1 KKSIKNVLTSPFL
14 IAVYTIILII
24 VFLFLKFK
32 TNEGIIINS
41 FEEKNE
47 SSWSCNYDFFS
58 GEKKVSLKGKG
69 NNLFVCPIVEQGKI
83 D

>member
-1 KKSIKNVLTSPFL
+1 MKKSIKNVLTSPFL
-14 IAVYTIILII
+14 IAIYAIILII

-47 SSWSCNYDFFS
+47 SSWSCNYDFF
-58 GEKKVSLKGKG
+58 
-69 NNLFVCPIVEQGKI
+69 
-83 D
+83 

>member
-1 KKSIKNVLTSPFL
+1 MIEF
-14 IAVYTIILII
+14 II

-47 SSWSCNYDFFS
+47 SLWSCNYDFFS
-58 GEKKVSLKGKG
+58 GEKKK
-69 NNLFVCPIVEQGKI
+69 KI
-83 D
+83 